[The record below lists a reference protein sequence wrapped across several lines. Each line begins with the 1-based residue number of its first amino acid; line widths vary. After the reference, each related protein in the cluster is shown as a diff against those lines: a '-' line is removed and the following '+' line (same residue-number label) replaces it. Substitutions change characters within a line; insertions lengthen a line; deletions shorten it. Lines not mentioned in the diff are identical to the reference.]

1 MKRVLKRLGLALC
14 GLVGVLALAGATAY
28 MLGSRAIER
37 THEVQITALRVSG
50 DSASVARG
58 AHLAAIHGC
67 TDCHGADLGGR
78 VFIDAPPF
86 RLTAAN
92 LTPGEGGI
100 GARYTDVDWE
110 RTVRHGVKPDGR
122 AVLVMPAAAY
132 HRLADEDAADLIA
145 YLKRLRPVS
154 RALPPTDIRPLG
166 RLLAAG
172 PLDASFEV
180 STAPA
185 RATAPP
191 AGPTVAY
198 GAYLASIT
206 CAYCHGAD
214 LRGAQPPNPDSPPA
228 PDLAAAGAWTYP
240 QFARALRT
248 GVRPAGAPLDPH
260 VMPWR
265 NTAEMTSDEVKAL
278 HAFLGTLGER
288 ASRGPNA

>member
-1 MKRVLKRLGLALC
+1 MKRVLKRLGLVLG
-14 GLVGVLALAGATAY
+14 GLVGVLLFAGATAY
-28 MLGSRAIER
+28 ALGSRAVGR
-37 THEVQITALRVSG
+37 TYEVQTAALRVSD
-50 DSASVARG
+50 DSASVAHG

-67 TDCHGADLGGR
+67 TDCHGPDLGGQ
-78 VFIDAPPF
+78 VFVDAPPF
-86 RLTAAN
+86 RLTASN
-92 LTPGEGGI
+92 LTRGEGGV
-100 GARYTDVDWE
+100 GARYTDADWD

-122 AVLVMPAAAY
+122 AVIVMPAAAY

-145 YLKRLRPVS
+145 YLKRLRPVN
-154 RALPPTDIRPLG
+154 RALPPSDVRTLG

-180 STAPA
+180 SVTPA

-191 AGPTVAY
+191 SGPTATY

-240 QFARALRT
+240 QFARALQT

-265 NTAEMTSDEVKAL
+265 STAAMTSDELKAL
-278 HAFLGTLGER
+278 YAFLGTLGER
-288 ASRGPNA
+288 ASSAPDA